1 MSQQQTY
8 SNALKERQI
17 QLTLQAL
24 KQDAKLSVQR
34 AAAIFS
40 ASKTTLRARRAGQP
54 SRVNTIANSQ
64 NLTSA
69 KEQVIVMRILKLV
82 TRGESP
88 QLKVIASMANSL
100 QKERSLA
107 PVGPR
112 WASRFVSR
120 QEELKTVFNRKY
132 N

>member
-1 MSQQQTY
+1 V
-8 SNALKERQI
+8 R
-17 QLTLQAL
+17 
-24 KQDAKLSVQR
+24 R

-54 SRVNTIANSQ
+54 LRVNTIANSQ

-69 KEQVIVMRILKLV
+69 KEQVIVIRILKLV

-88 QLKVIASMANSL
+88 QLKVVASIANSL

-107 PVGPR
+107 PISLR
-112 WASRFVSR
+112 
-120 QEELKTVFNRKY
+120 
-132 N
+132 